1 MAKFRIICVGKTPK
15 GWREEAFEHYRKLIV
30 PFAKL
35 EEISV
40 KEQKIIE
47 SAGIENSLRQEG
59 ERILKLLSASTHKI
73 ALDRKGKHRS
83 SIELCKHFETLYQ
96 RFSAFDLIIGG
107 PHGLHCTVLDRA
119 DEKMSLSYLTFPHD
133 LAKIVV
139 AEQIYRAL
147 SIMNNFPYH
156 K

>member
-1 MAKFRIICVGKTPK
+1 MVKFRIITVGKTPK
-15 GWREEAFEHYRKLIV
+15 GWREEAFEHYRKLIL
-30 PFAKL
+30 PFARL
-35 EEISV
+35 DEISV
-40 KEQKIIE
+40 KEQKIVE
-47 SAGIENSLRQEG
+47 SAGIETSLRQEG
-59 ERILKLLSASTHKI
+59 ARILKLLSVSTYKI

-83 SIELCKHFETLYQ
+83 SIELSEHLEALYQ

-107 PHGLHCTVLDRA
+107 PHGLHSTVVERA

-139 AEQIYRAL
+139 AEQLYRAL